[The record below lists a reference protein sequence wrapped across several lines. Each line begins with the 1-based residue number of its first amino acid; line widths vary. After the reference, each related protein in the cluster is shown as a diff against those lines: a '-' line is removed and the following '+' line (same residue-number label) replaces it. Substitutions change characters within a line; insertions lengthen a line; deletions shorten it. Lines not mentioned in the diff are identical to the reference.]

1 MIQGIWGKKIGMT
14 QVFSENN
21 RVVPVTVIDVSKW
34 LVTQVKTKGNDGYS
48 AVQLSRVRD
57 DYVHETFSSEWLK
70 DSKKYFSAVR
80 EVPLHNVEQTEQAP
94 DQASLM
100 TVGQQADIAAILA
113 QGDSVDVTGITIGR
127 GFQGGMKRHG
137 FSGGRASHGS
147 KLGRKPGSLAGFRRQ
162 GRVPPGKRM
171 PGHMGVERRVM
182 KNLKVVK
189 VEPTAHILFIGGSVP
204 GKSGSLVFVQKRG

>member
-1 MIQGIWGKKIGMT
+1 MIKGIWGKKIGMT

-21 RVVPVTVIDVSKW
+21 QVVPVTMIDVSKW
-34 LVTQVKTKGNDGYS
+34 LVTQIKTKGRDGYS
-48 AVQLSRVRD
+48 AVQISRVRD
-57 DYVHETFSSEWLK
+57 DYVLEDFSSEWLK
-70 DSKKYFSAVR
+70 DSKKYFTAVR
-80 EVPLHNVEQTEQAP
+80 EVPLP
-94 DQASLM
+94 DEEHSLA
-100 TVGQQADIAAILA
+100 VGQAADIAAILA
-113 QGDSVDVTGITIGR
+113 QGDSVDVMGVTIGR

-171 PGHMGVERRVM
+171 PGHMGVERRVIQ
-182 KNLKVVK
+182 NLKVVK

-204 GKSGSLVFVQKRG
+204 GKAGSLVFVRKRG

>member
-1 MIQGIWGKKIGMT
+1 MIQGIWGKKVGMT
-14 QVFSENN
+14 QVFSANN
-21 RVVPVTVIDVSKW
+21 RVVPVTMIDVSQW
-34 LVTQVKTKGNDGYS
+34 LVTQVKTKGADGYS

-57 DYVHETFSSEWLK
+57 DYANEAFSAEWLK
-70 DSKKYFSAVR
+70 DSRKYFSAVR
-80 EVPLHNVEQTEQAP
+80 EVPLRDSEQA
-94 DQASLM
+94 QGSSESEISV

-113 QGDSVDVTGITIGR
+113 QGDNVDVTGITIGR

-137 FSGGRASHGS
+137 FAGGRASHGS

-162 GRVPPGKRM
+162 GRVPPGKSM

-204 GKSGSLVFVQKRG
+204 GKAGSLVFVRKRG